1 MCLPGPGWIN
11 SVLLSLILTLP
22 QTDQGQ
28 THYSKIFCHLN
39 INRVLFEEFIQKT
52 ILGFFQW
59 IWFKCHPTSNPDY
72 QKLGNRRLIL
82 LSQILDWHKQ
92 CISDIEI
99 DILTRTRKLINSTLG
114 HATEMRVFVF
124 WTKKS
129 DIKTFRYLV
138 VTNKPFDGV
147 NEAKLLRL
155 KTQNWKV
162 ILRYLE

>member
-28 THYSKIFCHLN
+28 THYSKIFCYLN

-52 ILGFFQW
+52 NLDSFNEYG
-59 IWFKCHPTSNPDY
+59 SNAIQHLITDY

>member
-1 MCLPGPGWIN
+1 MCLPGPGGII

-28 THYSKIFCHLN
+28 HITQKYFVTSILIGCCLRNLFKKQFWDSFNEYGSNAIQHL
-39 INRVLFEEFIQKT
+39 IT
-52 ILGFFQW
+52 
-59 IWFKCHPTSNPDY
+59 DY

-155 KTQNWKV
+155 NTQNTKA
-162 ILRYLE
+162 RYLKY